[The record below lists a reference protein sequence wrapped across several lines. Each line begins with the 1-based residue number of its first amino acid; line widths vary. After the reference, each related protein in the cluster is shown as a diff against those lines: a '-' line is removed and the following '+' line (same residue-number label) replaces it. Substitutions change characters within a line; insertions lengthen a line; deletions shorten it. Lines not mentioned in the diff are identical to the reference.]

1 MPATSTMAGLDY
13 TLYYLAGC
21 GLAAFVIYVFWLVVY
36 RLYLSP
42 VARFPG
48 PRLAALTNWYEFYYD
63 VIREGE
69 FTWHI
74 QKLHKKYGPIIRIT
88 PTELH
93 IDDPDYYEV
102 LYTRGLGRRNKYT
115 YFSGRFGYASD
126 TFSTVD
132 HNLHRQ
138 RRKAISPFFSVTKI
152 ADFQPVIRAKVEKLC
167 DKLDGY
173 ANNKG
178 SVVRLSRAW
187 MALTTDVISEYAF
200 ARSYDQLSSPD
211 FEETLHEALIAIYVT
226 GHFALHFPVVFPI
239 LDMLPEWFVRWG
251 KPEIMPVVGLRK
263 DLAAKVHQIRDGI
276 NAGHKSASHPTIFHE
291 LLNNME
297 LPKEEKS
304 DTRLGDEA
312 QLIIAAGLITTSWAL
327 SVASYHLS
335 ANPSFTARL
344 CDELREVEQ
353 PYDWRKLEKLPFLYG
368 VVHEA
373 MRLAHG
379 VVTRDPRLA
388 PDTELQYGEWTI
400 PRNTPVSM
408 TTYDIL
414 MNENIFPDP
423 KSFIPERWI
432 NHPELEKYFVPFG
445 KGSRQ
450 CLGINLAQAEL
461 YITIATIYTRFE
473 FQLFE
478 TDISD
483 VEMAHAYLVPY
494 TKWESKGIRATVK
507 MLD

>member
-1 MPATSTMAGLDY
+1 
-13 TLYYLAGC
+13 
-21 GLAAFVIYVFWLVVY
+21 
-36 RLYLSP
+36 
-42 VARFPG
+42 
-48 PRLAALTNWYEFYYD
+48 
-63 VIREGE
+63 
-69 FTWHI
+69 
-74 QKLHKKYGPIIRIT
+74 
-88 PTELH
+88 
-93 IDDPDYYEV
+93 
-102 LYTRGLGRRNKYT
+102 
-115 YFSGRFGYASD
+115 
-126 TFSTVD
+126 
-132 HNLHRQ
+132 
-138 RRKAISPFFSVTKI
+138 
-152 ADFQPVIRAKVEKLC
+152 
-167 DKLDGY
+167 
-173 ANNKG
+173 
-178 SVVRLSRAW
+178 
-187 MALTTDVISEYAF
+187 
-200 ARSYDQLSSPD
+200 
-211 FEETLHEALIAIYVT
+211 
-226 GHFALHFPVVFPI
+226 
-239 LDMLPEWFVRWG
+239 
-251 KPEIMPVVGLRK
+251 
-263 DLAAKVHQIRDGI
+263 
-276 NAGHKSASHPTIFHE
+276 
-291 LLNNME
+291 ME

-379 VVTRDPRLA
+379 IVTRDPRLA

-450 CLGINLAQAEL
+450 CLGI
-461 YITIATIYTRFE
+461 
-473 FQLFE
+473 
-478 TDISD
+478 
-483 VEMAHAYLVPY
+483 
-494 TKWESKGIRATVK
+494 K
-507 MLD
+507 